1 MVMVSV
7 TKFDGSR
14 QVYSREKVMNTSMRV
29 GVDRVHAE
37 KIADQV
43 ERRLYDG
50 MPTQEILGIVRRCL
64 RECKPRLDLGLD
76 LRGAISKIKP
86 APDFEHFIRL
96 MLREYGYKVSPNR
109 IVRGR
114 GVEHEIDGVA
124 RKRGEMVYVE
134 VKHHSNP
141 HTYTGMD
148 VMKEARA
155 TLEDLVEGAE
165 DGMNRIKFNKALVVC
180 NTKFSNHAKRY
191 SECRGIDHIAWK
203 SPVDGAL
210 EQRVREKELYPITMF
225 RDLDSETEEKLS
237 SRRIILLKQV
247 LDRDV
252 RRLARSSGIRRY
264 KLEDLAEFAGEVL
277 SRRQGGGVP
286 L

>member
-1 MVMVSV
+1 MVSV
-7 TKFDGSR
+7 TKFDGSK
-14 QVYSREKVMNTSMRV
+14 QVYSREKVVNTSMRM
-29 GVDRVHAE
+29 GVNKAQAE
-37 KIADQV
+37 KIADEV
-43 ERRLYDG
+43 EKRLYDG

-76 LRGAISKIKP
+76 LRGSISMLRP

-96 MLREYGYKVSPNR
+96 MLREYGYKVSANR

-114 GVEHEIDGVA
+114 CVEHEIDGVA
-124 RKRGEMVYVE
+124 RKKGEVVYVE

-165 DGMNRIKFNKALVVC
+165 DGVNRIRFNKAMVIC

-203 SPVDGAL
+203 SPVDGGL

-225 RDLDSETEEKLS
+225 RDLDSEAEEKLGDQG
-237 SRRIILLKQV
+237 IILLRQ
-247 LDRDV
+247 LLEQDV

-264 KLEDLAEFAGEVL
+264 KLEDLKEFAGEVL
-277 SRRQGGGVP
+277 SRRQRGGFS